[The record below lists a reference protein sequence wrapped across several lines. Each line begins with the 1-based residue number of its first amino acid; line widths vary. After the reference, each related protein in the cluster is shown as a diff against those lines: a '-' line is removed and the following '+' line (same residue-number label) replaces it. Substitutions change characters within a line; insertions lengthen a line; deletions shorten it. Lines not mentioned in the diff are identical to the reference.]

1 MHEEIEHTFN
11 EKLLALDP
19 NVPTFEAR
27 KYSINIERA
36 ENLEALESMSEYKK
50 KKKKRKFFDIDQK
63 IKNSIKSKTT
73 KILIDFNCLDSAS
86 IQSFAVKKNN
96 NVKLTTRFL
105 SGKMLMFVKLSLMS
119 FIYEL
124 VETFYFPDETVKKI
138 YEKYLIEK
146 VYIYHV
152 LTDTDMFKIYFCQ

>member
-50 KKKKRKFFDIDQK
+50 KKKRKFFDIDQK

-73 KILIDFNCLDSAS
+73 KILIDFNCLDSAL